1 MCFFG
6 YPPEQLIPSREPL
19 LNADGMAVK
28 FDTPLEKENMKN
40 FTNIK
45 NAKACLIIPVENQ
58 VRELDPKL
66 LLACIAVQHGF
77 AVIIGSHREIDF
89 RITSFPKSL
98 YLNKSMTERNLKM
111 FRIMEKIGH
120 EILTWDEEA
129 LVHLPAETYYSR
141 RLSPTA
147 IRYNSHLF
155 AWGEDNA
162 ELWRQYPDLPAD
174 MPIHVTG
181 NPRSDMLRPEL
192 RSFYDSEAD
201 EIRKKY
207 GNFILVNT
215 NFNHVNAFFPAQ
227 NLFRPVKKAGETPQF
242 GKAGVGMSREYAEG
256 LRDHKQAIFNAFKEL
271 IPILDRKYADHTI
284 IVRPHPTE
292 NQQSYKDIARNCQR
306 VKVTNEGNVVPWL
319 MATDVVIHNGCTTGV
334 EAYMMDVPAISY
346 RAQID
351 DTYDM
356 GFYRLPNLISHQC
369 YDVDQLQETL
379 TKILVGELG
388 TAGGDDRRML
398 VDQYLAAQDGP
409 LACERIVDVLVKKME
424 NQPELPVPPLTSRL
438 LGRGFAG
445 WRLLV
450 KYFRKHLPGKHAPPE
465 FHRHRYPG
473 ISLQEFMN
481 RISKIQQVLGDTRS
495 IKAESIFDQI
505 FLMRP

>member
-1 MCFFG
+1 MNSKD
-6 YPPEQLIPSREPL
+6 P
-19 LNADGMAVK
+19 
-28 FDTPLEKENMKN
+28 
-40 FTNIK
+40 
-45 NAKACLIIPVENQ
+45 KAYLIIPVENQ

-66 LLACIAVQHGF
+66 LLACIAVQRGF

-89 RITSFPKSL
+89 QIASFPRGL

-111 FRIMEKIGH
+111 FRIMEKLGH

-192 RSFYDSEAD
+192 RSFYEPEAE
-201 EIRKKY
+201 EIRKNY
-207 GNFILVNT
+207 GRFILVNT

-227 NLFRPVKKAGETPQF
+227 NLFQPLKNADEVPQF
-242 GKAGVGMSREYAEG
+242 GKAAVGMSREYAEG
-256 LRDHKQAIFNAFKEL
+256 LRDHKETIFAAFKEL
-271 IPILDRKYADHTI
+271 IPILDQAFPDHTV

-292 NQQSYKDIARNCQR
+292 SQQVYMDIAKDCQR

-319 MATDVVIHNGCTTGV
+319 LATDVVIHNGCTTGV
-334 EAYMMDVPAISY
+334 EAYVMGVPAISY
-346 RAQID
+346 RARINEK
-351 DTYDM
+351 YDL

-369 YDVDQLQETL
+369 FDIAQLQETL
-379 TKILVGELG
+379 TKIITGELG
-388 TAGGDDRRML
+388 AATGEERQAL
-398 VDQYLAAQDGP
+398 VNYYLAAQDGP
-409 LACERIVDVLVKKME
+409 LACERIVDVLEKKME
-424 NQPELPVPPLTSRL
+424 EKRLLPKPPLSTRIA
-438 LGRGFAG
+438 GRVFANY
-445 WRLLV
+445 RRIYKNIK
-450 KYFRKHLPGKHAPPE
+450 KYKSGTHAPQH

-473 ISLQEFMN
+473 ISRQELIN
-481 RISKIQQVLGDTRS
+481 RIDRIQKVLGDTGK
-495 IKAESIFDQI
+495 IKAEQIFDQI
-505 FLMRP
+505 FLIRP

>member
-1 MCFFG
+1 
-6 YPPEQLIPSREPL
+6 
-19 LNADGMAVK
+19 VK
-28 FDTPLEKENMKN
+28 
-40 FTNIK
+40 IK
-45 NAKACLIIPVENQ
+45 DHKAYLIIPVENQ

-66 LLACIAVQHGF
+66 LLACIAVQRGF
-77 AVIIGSHREIDF
+77 AVIIGSHREVDF
-89 RITSFPKSL
+89 RITSFPRSL

-111 FRIMEKIGH
+111 FRIMEKMGH

-141 RLSPTA
+141 RLSPVA

-192 RSFYDSEAD
+192 RSFYDPEA
-201 EIRKKY
+201 EKIRNTY

-227 NLFRPVKKAGETPQF
+227 NLFRPVKKEGEAPQF
-242 GKAGVGMSREYAEG
+242 GKAAVGMSLEYAEG
-256 LRDHKQAIFNAFKEL
+256 LRDHKLAVFKTFKQL
-271 IPILDRKYADHTI
+271 IPTLDKAYPDHTI

-292 NQQSYKDIARNCQR
+292 NQQVYKDIASECQR
-306 VKVTNEGNVVPWL
+306 VKVTNDGNVVPWL
-319 MATDVVIHNGCTTGV
+319 MATDAVIHNGCTTGV
-334 EAYMMDVPAISY
+334 EAYMMGVPAISY
-346 RAQID
+346 RAVID
-351 DTYDM
+351 KTYDM

-369 YDVDQLQETL
+369 FDIDHLLETL
-379 TKILVGELG
+379 TQIIRGELG
-388 TAGGDDRRML
+388 AANGDERRAL
-398 VDQYLAAQDGP
+398 VKKYLAAQDGP
-409 LACERIVDVLVKKME
+409 LACERIVDVLEKKME
-424 NQPELPVPPLTSRL
+424 CQPILPKPPIGDRI
-438 LGRGFAG
+438 LGRGFAD
-445 WRLLV
+445 WRRLV
-450 KYFRKHLPGKHAPPE
+450 KYVRKQLPGKHAPPE

-473 ISLQEFMN
+473 VSLQELMN
-481 RISKIQQVLGDTRS
+481 RVSIIQQVLGHTGS
-495 IKAESIFDQI
+495 IKTEKISDQI

>member
-1 MCFFG
+1 
-6 YPPEQLIPSREPL
+6 
-19 LNADGMAVK
+19 VK
-28 FDTPLEKENMKN
+28 
-40 FTNIK
+40 IK
-45 NAKACLIIPVENQ
+45 DPKAYLIIPVENQ

-66 LLACIAVQHGF
+66 LLACIAVQSGF
-77 AVIIGSHREIDF
+77 AVIIGPHREIDF
-89 RITSFPKSL
+89 RISSFPRSL
-98 YLNKSMTERNLKM
+98 YLNKSMTDRNLKM

-162 ELWRQYPDLPAD
+162 ELWRQYPDIPDD

-192 RSFYDSEAD
+192 RSFYETEAE
-201 EIRKKY
+201 EIRKTCGK
-207 GNFILVNT
+207 FILVNT

-227 NLFRPVKKAGETPQF
+227 NLFRPADNTGEAPQF
-242 GKAGVGMSREYAEG
+242 GKAAVGMSREYAEG
-256 LRDHKQAIFNAFKEL
+256 LRDHKTAVFNTFKEL
-271 IPILDRKYADHTI
+271 IPVLDQAYPDHTI

-292 NQQSYKDIARNCQR
+292 NQQVYKDIASDCQR

-334 EAYMMDVPAISY
+334 EAYMMGVPAVSY
-346 RAQID
+346 RAAID
-351 DTYDM
+351 KTYDM

-369 YDVDQLQETL
+369 FDIDQLQETL
-379 TKILVGELG
+379 TKIFKGELG
-388 TAGGDDRRML
+388 AASGDEHQEL
-398 VDQYLAAQDGP
+398 VNHYLAAQDGP
-409 LACERIVDVLVKKME
+409 LACERIVDVLEKKME
-424 NQPELPVPPLTSRL
+424 RQPVLLKPPLSDRISGTVIANYR
-438 LGRGFAG
+438 RIYKNIK
-445 WRLLV
+445 
-450 KYFRKHLPGKHAPPE
+450 KYIPGTHAPPH

-473 ISLQEFMN
+473 ISLQELIN
-481 RISKIQQVLGDTRS
+481 RINKIQRVIGDTS
-495 IKAESIFDQI
+495 EIKTEQIIDQI
-505 FLMRP
+505 FLIRP